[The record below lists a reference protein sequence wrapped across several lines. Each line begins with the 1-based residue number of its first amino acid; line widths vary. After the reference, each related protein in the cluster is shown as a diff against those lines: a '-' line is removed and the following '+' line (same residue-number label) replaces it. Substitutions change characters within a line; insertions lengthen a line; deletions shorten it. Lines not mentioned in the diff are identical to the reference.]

1 MKPRHFV
8 LALAFVVSLAH
19 SGFREGNGGDF
30 IRSTYLRMGQAV
42 LAHLQSTAEG
52 QALVQAHTLDLDRL
66 ARGLSVDTVSVKEG
80 LLRDWYGSVV
90 DATGQPGS
98 VVLSKDAWAE
108 HFEKERDVYF
118 LVFHEML
125 REAGVRDD
133 DYVISGA
140 LYPFPAG
147 SRITTRIRSLYP
159 LIGETRV
166 TDLIAPGGIQFNGTG
181 CPRALDGTFIDLD
194 DERNSLEIRLRKFTL
209 QATALRPLDRK
220 NCSIAIPVALPKGQR
235 IVFSQVDLSAKARLS
250 ERTQARLTLE
260 TFLPGVHGTRAERAL
275 EETESAL
282 QGTLLLRKTDTLVSR
297 CGGVQVLRL
306 NASAILQ
313 SGAGEGK
320 TSLLDADRLA
330 LSFRVE
336 NCN

>member
-1 MKPRHFV
+1 MNFRL
-8 LALAFVVSLAH
+8 LAVCLAFAATLAH

-42 LAHLQSTAEG
+42 LEHLKTTAEG
-52 QALVQAHTLDLDRL
+52 QALVEAKGLDLDRL
-66 ARGLSVDTVSVKEG
+66 TRGLSVDYVSVQEG
-80 LLRDWYGSVV
+80 LLRDRFGSVV
-90 DATGQPGS
+90 DATGQPES
-98 VVLSKDAWAE
+98 VVLSKDAWVE

-159 LIGETRV
+159 LISETRV
-166 TDLIAPGGIQFNGTG
+166 TDLIAPSGIQFNGSG
-181 CPRALDGTFIDLD
+181 CPSALDGTFIDLD
-194 DERNSLEIRLRKFTL
+194 DERNQLEIRLRKFTL
-209 QATALRPLDRK
+209 QTTDLRALDRK
-220 NCSIAIPVALPKGQR
+220 NCSIAIPVTLPQGQR

-260 TFLPGVHGTRAERAL
+260 TFLPGTRGTRAEKAL
-275 EETESAL
+275 RETADPV

-306 NASAILQ
+306 NASATLQ
-313 SGAGEGK
+313 SNTGES
-320 TSLLDADRLA
+320 SLLDADRLA

>member
-1 MKPRHFV
+1 
-8 LALAFVVSLAH
+8 
-19 SGFREGNGGDF
+19 
-30 IRSTYLRMGQAV
+30 
-42 LAHLQSTAEG
+42 
-52 QALVQAHTLDLDRL
+52 
-66 ARGLSVDTVSVKEG
+66 
-80 LLRDWYGSVV
+80 V
-90 DATGQPGS
+90 DATGQPES

-159 LIGETRV
+159 LISETRV
-166 TDLIAPGGIQFNGTG
+166 TDLIAPSGIQFNGSG
-181 CPRALDGTFIDLD
+181 CPSALDGTFIDLD
-194 DERNSLEIRLRKFTL
+194 DERNQLEIRLRKFTL
-209 QATALRPLDRK
+209 QTTDLRGLDRK
-220 NCSIAIPVALPKGQR
+220 NCSIAIPVTLPQGQR

-260 TFLPGVHGTRAERAL
+260 TFLPGTRGTRAEKAL
-275 EETESAL
+275 RETADPV

-306 NASAILQ
+306 NASATLQ
-313 SGAGEGK
+313 SNTGES
-320 TSLLDADRLA
+320 SLLDADRLA

>member
-1 MKPRHFV
+1 MWIAM
-8 LALAFVVSLAH
+8 LALTATFAH
-19 SGFREGNGGDF
+19 SGLREGNGGDF

-42 LAHLQSTAEG
+42 LEHLKTTSEG
-52 QALVQAHTLDLDRL
+52 QALVEAHDLDLDRL
-66 ARGLSVDTVSVKEG
+66 ARGLSVDYVSVQEG

-90 DATGQPGS
+90 DATGQPES

-125 REAGVRDD
+125 REAAVRDD

-166 TDLIAPGGIQFNGTG
+166 TDLVAPGGIQFNGTG
-181 CPRALDGTFIDLD
+181 CPNTLDGTFIDLD
-194 DERNSLEIRLRKFTL
+194 DERNQLEIRLRKFTL
-209 QATALRPLDRK
+209 QSTADRSLDRK
-220 NCSIAIPVALPKGQR
+220 NCAISIPVGLPKGKR

-250 ERTQARLTLE
+250 ERTQARLMLE
-260 TFLPGVHGTRAERAL
+260 TFLPGVRGTRAERAL
-275 EETESAL
+275 EETTQAV
-282 QGTLLLRKTDTLVSR
+282 QGTVLLRKTDTLVSR

-313 SGAGEGK
+313 SGSEK
-320 TSLLDADRLA
+320 TSFLDADRLA